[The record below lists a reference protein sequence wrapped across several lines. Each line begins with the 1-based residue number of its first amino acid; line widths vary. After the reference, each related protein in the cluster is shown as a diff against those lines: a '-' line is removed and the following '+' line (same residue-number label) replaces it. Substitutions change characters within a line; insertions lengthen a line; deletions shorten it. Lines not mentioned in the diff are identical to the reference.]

1 MEHEKLSTG
10 TTTVGI
16 VCKDCVVMGSDR
28 RVTAGNYI
36 MAKDYRKI
44 TAVADNIVLTI
55 SGVVSDVQ
63 LVIKYLKSELK
74 LKNIRTGRRST
85 LKEAANLLSSWNYSM
100 LRSNYSISH
109 FLVGGFDKTSGLYD
123 VTPDGALKEHVDY
136 VASGSGSLFSIGVLE
151 NDYTEGLSADDGV
164 KLVVRAL
171 NAALQRDSASGNGVD
186 VYVIDKD
193 GAHHVVDKE
202 INMKISV

>member
-44 TAVADNIVLTI
+44 SQVTDNIVLTI

-63 LVIKYLKSELK
+63 LVIKYLKSEMK
-74 LKNIRTGRRST
+74 LKHIRTGRNPT

-100 LRSNYSISH
+100 LRSSYAISH
-109 FLVGGFDKTSGLYD
+109 FLIGGFDKAGGLYD
-123 VTPDGALKEHVDY
+123 VSPDGALKEHTDY

-151 NDYTEGLSADDGV
+151 NDYKEGLSADEGV
-164 KLVVRAL
+164 KLVTNAL
-171 NAALQRDSASGNGVD
+171 NAALQRDSATGNGID
-186 VYVIDKD
+186 IYVIDKD
-193 GAHHVVDKE
+193 GARHAVSKE
-202 INMKISV
+202 INTKIGN